1 MASEPHTLAKGVDH
15 EAPLHIL
22 RPRPGYDGF
31 CLDESALRLLEEA
44 DQPVTVV
51 SIVGNQRG
59 GKSTLMNL
67 LHSRK
72 TNGFQVGHYLDPQT
86 TGLWCWMRA
95 HPRDASRTVLY
106 VDSEG
111 LDSPHVPQHYNWLL
125 SALTLLI
132 TDVYMYQSKGSI
144 EQTTAE
150 RLEIILRIAEQLR
163 PDAQPG
169 DSQAAFF
176 WVLRDH
182 QLQMQHNPKE
192 EMLAKLDAKAARTL
206 TRFFGEYDCV
216 PLPRPAKEESA
227 LQKLD
232 QLEFA
237 ELAGDFR
244 EEFVVL
250 ERRIQDRLRRPP
262 SVRG

>member
-67 LHSRK
+67 LGGRK
-72 TNGFQVGHYLDPQT
+72 TSGFQVGHYMDPQT
-86 TGLWCWMRA
+86 TGLWMWLRP
-95 HPRDASRTVLY
+95 HPRDPSRTVAY

-125 SALTLLI
+125 SAVTLLVS
-132 TDVYMYQSKGSI
+132 DVFLYQSKGSI

-150 RLEIILRIAEQLR
+150 RLEIVLKIAEQLR
-163 PDAQPG
+163 PESMPG
-169 DSQAAFF
+169 DSQSAFF
-176 WVLRDH
+176 WILRDH
-182 QLQMQHNPKE
+182 QLQMKQQPKE
-192 EMLAKLDAKAARTL
+192 EMTERLDTPACRPL
-206 TRFFGEYDCV
+206 RRFFGDYDCV
-216 PLPRPAKEESA
+216 
-227 LQKLD
+227 
-232 QLEFA
+232 
-237 ELAGDFR
+237 
-244 EEFVVL
+244 
-250 ERRIQDRLRRPP
+250 
-262 SVRG
+262 